1 MILSLAQLASRA
13 TEMAGGRMDW
23 DLSNASFWVNTALQE
38 VAQVAGH
45 YPKEAIAVSSTTS
58 GENRYSL
65 PTDYDYLISAVLYEP
80 SNSTATTSRSTLAWP
95 LIGMDAN
102 WADGFSLPNTGVPTH
117 YVLYGNWVELYPSP
131 TSAQSLQ
138 MRYMSKHPVL
148 IESTATVALD
158 DRWHLAVLYKSVE
171 LLEASRNNVEGEAI
185 ARNRY
190 LNYVMTVPTDRQL
203 KQRDRNAM
211 RLRFGG
217 FGRCYPHRWYR

>member
-23 DLSNASFWVNTALQE
+23 SLSDASFWINAALQE

-45 YPKEAIAVSSTTS
+45 YPKEAIAISSTTS

-65 PTDYDYLISAVLYEP
+65 PTDYDYLTSLTLYEA
-80 SNSTATTSRSTLAWP
+80 SNSTATLSRSTLAWP
-95 LIGMDAN
+95 LTGMDAN
-102 WADGFSLPNTGVPTH
+102 WADSFSLPNTGIPTH
-117 YVLYGNWVELYPSP
+117 YVLFGSFIEVYPSP
-131 TSAQSLQ
+131 TSAHSLQ
-138 MRYMSKHPVL
+138 MRYVTKHPTLVQ
-148 IESTATVALD
+148 STETVILD

-171 LLEASRNNVEGEAI
+171 MLEASRNNVEAEVI

-190 LNYVMTVPTDRQL
+190 LNYITTVPTDRQL

-217 FGRCYPHRWYR
+217 FGRRCWPWGR

>member
-23 DLSNASFWVNTALQE
+23 DLSNASFWINAALQE

-58 GENRYSL
+58 GENHYNL
-65 PTDYDYLISAVLYEP
+65 PTDYDYLISAVVYQG
-80 SNSTATTSRSTLAWP
+80 SGSSTSLAWP
-95 LIGMDAN
+95 LTGMDAN
-102 WADGFSLPNTGVPTH
+102 WADGWDLPIYGGVPDY
-117 YVLYGNWVELYPSP
+117 YVLYGTWLELYPSP
-131 TSAQSLQ
+131 SSAYSLQ

-148 IESTATVALD
+148 VESTQTVLLD

-190 LNYVMTVPTDRQL
+190 LNYVSTVPTDRQL
-203 KQRDRNAM
+203 KQRDRNSM
-211 RLRFGG
+211 RLRPGMF
-217 FGRCYPHRWYR
+217 RCWGDR

>member
-23 DLSNASFWVNTALQE
+23 SLSDASFWINAALQE

-45 YPKEAIAVSSTTS
+45 QPKEAIAVSSTTS

-65 PTDYDYLISAVLYEP
+65 PTDYDYLISATLYQA
-80 SNSTATTSRSTLAWP
+80 SNSTATASRSTLAWP

-102 WADGFSLPNTGVPTH
+102 WADSFDLPNTGIPEH
-117 YVLYGNWVELYPSP
+117 YVLYGTWLELYPSP
-131 TSAQSLQ
+131 TSAHSLQ
-138 MRYMSKHPVL
+138 MRYMTKHPTLVQ
-148 IESTATVALD
+148 STETVILD

-171 LLEASRNNVEGEAI
+171 MLEGSRNNVEGEAI

-190 LNYVMTVPTDRQL
+190 LNYVSTVPTDRQL
-203 KQRDRNAM
+203 KQRDRNSM
-211 RLRFGG
+211 RLRPGMFN
-217 FGRCYPHRWYR
+217 RCWPWR